1 MDINMSASGQD
12 KVSVAT
18 KQTNKQNRIIKL
30 LYDTNQLLKQKGLKD
45 LKFYK
50 SVAIKM
56 QIDILLEI
64 FVDFGYELE
73 AENMSMGKTERSFWG
88 LGKLSDL

>member
-30 LYDTNQLLKQKGLKD
+30 LYDTN
-45 LKFYK
+45 
-50 SVAIKM
+50 
-56 QIDILLEI
+56 
-64 FVDFGYELE
+64 
-73 AENMSMGKTERSFWG
+73 
-88 LGKLSDL
+88 